1 MKKHFYFILT
11 TLFFLFNFSC
21 KKKVI
26 NVDKNIQPISAI
38 KYAKGF
44 DIINDNGVKKLIIK
58 AAYQNSD
65 EVFEYEIHKKTLLK
79 KVNTDKYQ
87 HSNKRNS
94 SHLNNTYSHG

>member
-1 MKKHFYFILT
+1 MYLI
-11 TLFFLFNFSC
+11 FLV

-65 EVFEYEIHKKTLLK
+65 EVFEYEIHKNATSKGKYLNINIPIK
-79 KVNTDKYQ
+79 K
-87 HSNKRNS
+87 
-94 SHLNNTYSHG
+94 